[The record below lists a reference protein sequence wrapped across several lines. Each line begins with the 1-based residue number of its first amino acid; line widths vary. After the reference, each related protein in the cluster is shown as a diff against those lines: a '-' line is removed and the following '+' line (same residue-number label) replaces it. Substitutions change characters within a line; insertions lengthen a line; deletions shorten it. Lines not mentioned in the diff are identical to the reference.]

1 MCTLGRVESNAGD
14 LRVPV
19 WAFLDGGGLV
29 SQERKPMAD
38 SVAGLEQRLSNLN
51 VHMYYLGSS
60 SSAGLGWGLRICV
73 PVQLPGYACAASSL
87 PQVVRSHSDKEERR
101 DFFNIISMNDADMWN
116 AGFRKWV
123 SGYRDSSLPFRSFPS
138 SDSEGWRR

>member
-1 MCTLGRVESNAGD
+1 M
-14 LRVPV
+14 
-19 WAFLDGGGLV
+19 V

-101 DFFNIISMNDADMWN
+101 DFFNISMNDGDMWN
-116 AGFRKWV
+116 AYTNAPPADHSIKRTHGAVTESGV
-123 SGYRDSSLPFRSFPS
+123 SPGTFLVLETSSWPKLVFSK
-138 SDSEGWRR
+138 DL